1 MRYFLVL
8 LSLLFL
14 PFTPSAQR
22 IENLVFEGAG
32 IRGIAYCGALMEL
45 DERHLLQGVK
55 RVGGTSSGA
64 ITAALLS
71 VGYTPQEIYTL
82 IGETNFGKFNDG
94 FGFFVGGFIRMKNRL
109 GYYKGDAFQEWL
121 EELIEKKTGQK
132 NITFLELQQRAAS
145 SSNFKE
151 LAVTAT
157 SLNYQQALYFHAETY
172 PNMRI
177 VDAVRASMAVP
188 YYFEPVI
195 IDEHG
200 TRIANKKRK
209 PEHHVLVDGGFV
221 SNFPIF
227 VFDLP
232 PFCDA
237 SGTDAPRPCIARTM
251 GFRIDPMEQII
262 NDQGSRELVKMHAGS
277 LSGYS
282 AAFFTVI
289 KETLN
294 RQMLIE
300 EDWARTV
307 SISDG
312 RIGPKV
318 KRLSEKEKM
327 RLVNEGR
334 KGVIQYLGPR

>member
-1 MRYFLVL
+1 MKQLVGVLVFLFCTNVQR
-8 LSLLFL
+8 
-14 PFTPSAQR
+14 AQT

-45 DERHLLQGVK
+45 NERQLLQGVK
-55 RVGGTSSGA
+55 RAGGTSSGA
-64 ITAALLS
+64 ITASLLA
-71 VGYTPQEIYTL
+71 VGYTPQEIYVL

-94 FGFFVGGFIRMKNRL
+94 FGFFIGGFIRMKNRL
-109 GYYKGDAFQEWL
+109 GYYKGNAFQEWL
-121 EELIEKKTGQK
+121 EELIEKKTGNK
-132 NITFLELQQRAAS
+132 NITFLELQQRAAAS
-145 SSNFKE
+145 SQFKE

-157 SLNYQQALYFHAETY
+157 SLNYQQALYFHAASY

-195 IDEHG
+195 IDENG
-200 TRIANKKRK
+200 TRIDIKKRK

-227 VFDLP
+227 LFDLP

-237 SGTDAPRPCIARTM
+237 SGTDAERPCIAPTL
-251 GFRIDPMEQII
+251 GFRIDPDEQIE
-262 NDQGSRELVKMHAGS
+262 NDKGSRELVRMHAS
-277 LSGYS
+277 TISGYS
-282 AAFFTVI
+282 AAFYTVI

-294 RQMLIE
+294 RQMLVE
-300 EDWARTV
+300 EDWMRTV

-318 KRLSEKEKM
+318 KKLSEKEKM
-327 RLVNEGR
+327 RLVSEGR
-334 KGVIQYLGPR
+334 NGVIRHLGNR